1 MWVREKVAWIR
12 VKANVWKKERL
23 NSEYILDIQQI
34 RLSDG
39 LTSMQVGSCSGVS

>member
-1 MWVREKVAWIR
+1 MGQGEGDLDSCEGQCVE
-12 VKANVWKKERL
+12 KERL

-39 LTSMQVGSCSGVS
+39 LTPMQVGSCSGVS